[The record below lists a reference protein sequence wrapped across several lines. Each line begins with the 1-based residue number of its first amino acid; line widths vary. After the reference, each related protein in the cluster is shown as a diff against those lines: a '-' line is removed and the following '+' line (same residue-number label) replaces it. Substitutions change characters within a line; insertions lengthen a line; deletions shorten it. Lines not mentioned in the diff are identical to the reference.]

1 MLSVVRR
8 LRVRVFY
15 RIIVD
20 DVDDQVADALAI
32 GAVDSCALV
41 VVFSGTHD
49 LLGGKL
55 MFLNRPIASK
65 VLWNCL
71 SVRKQK
77 TFLFPICHSWV

>member
-41 VVFSGTHD
+41 VVFAGAND
-49 LLGGKL
+49 LLGGQTYVSQPANSIKSSL
-55 MFLNRPIASK
+55 ELLIGA
-65 VLWNCL
+65 
-71 SVRKQK
+71 
-77 TFLFPICHSWV
+77 